1 MTKKIIIPYFPKG
14 LKYVTPLFAGVGIWL
29 MVIQHPIW
37 GVILI
42 VLATVILTTQY
53 VTEIRLDKKSYS
65 DYLSML
71 GLKLNVEENK
81 FNQLNRIVI
90 TKGNYAQTV
99 NTRVQ
104 SRQMEWADY
113 TATLLMD
120 NNISL
125 DLVTRTD
132 KEELMKGL
140 KEFSDFLQVD
150 VEDQTT
156 GQHYLVDMSKVR

>member
-1 MTKKIIIPYFPKG
+1 VKKKIIIPYFPKG
-14 LKYVTPLFAGVGIWL
+14 LTYMTPILAGVAIWL
-29 MVIQHPIW
+29 IIISYPIW
-37 GVILI
+37 GSLLI
-42 VLATVILTTQY
+42 VLAFVILTTKY
-53 VTEIRLDKKSYS
+53 VTEINLNSKSYQ
-65 DYLSML
+65 DYLFLL
-71 GLKLNVEENK
+71 GLKLNVEENRFK
-81 FNQLNRIVI
+81 QLDRIVI

-120 NNISL
+120 DNLTL

-132 KEELMKGL
+132 KQELMKGL
-140 KEFSDFLQVD
+140 KEFSDFLQVE

-156 GQHYLVDMSKVR
+156 GKHYFVDMNKV

>member
-14 LKYVTPLFAGVGIWL
+14 LKYITPVLVGIGIWL
-29 MVIQHPIW
+29 IVINHPIW
-37 GVILI
+37 GALPVILAA
-42 VLATVILTTQY
+42 LILTTNY
-53 VTEIRLDKKSYS
+53 VTEINLSSKSYR
-65 DYLSML
+65 DYLSLL
-71 GLKLNVEENK
+71 GVKLNVEENR
-81 FNQLNRIVI
+81 FNQLDRIVI

-120 NNISL
+120 NNITL

-140 KEFSDFLQVD
+140 KEFSEFLQVD

-156 GQHYLVDMSKVR
+156 NQHYFVDMTKV

>member
-14 LKYVTPLFAGVGIWL
+14 LKYITPVLAGAAIWL
-29 MVIQHPIW
+29 ILIHHPIW
-37 GVILI
+37 GALLIILAAI
-42 VLATVILTTQY
+42 IFTTNY
-53 VTEIRLDKKSYS
+53 VTKIDLDKKAYS
-65 DYLSML
+65 DYLSIL
-71 GLKLNVEENK
+71 GMKLNVEENR
-81 FNQLNRIVI
+81 FNKLDRIVI

-120 NNISL
+120 SNITL

-132 KEELMKGL
+132 KQELMKGL
-140 KEFSDFLQVD
+140 KEFSEFLQVD

-156 GQHYLVDMSKVR
+156 GQHYFVDMSRV